1 MDVRDLLAHLLE
13 SLLRLVRPDAET
25 ASPPPFP
32 AETAVTARR
41 PAPTAPTAPTARPHT
56 AVLRG
61 EDTALVRPYL
71 LAYER
76 RQARWPDLRLAVH
89 GVDLLPAPA
98 RAGVPA

>member
-1 MDVRDLLAHLLE
+1 MDVRDLLARLLE

-32 AETAVTARR
+32 AGTAVSAPR
-41 PAPTAPTAPTARPHT
+41 PAPPVRPHT

-71 LAYER
+71 LAHER
-76 RQARWPDLRLAVH
+76 RQTRWPELRLAVH
-89 GVDLLPAPA
+89 GVDLLPAPG

>member
-13 SLLRLVRPDAET
+13 SLLRLVHPDAET

-32 AETAVTARR
+32 AETAVTAPR
-41 PAPTAPTAPTARPHT
+41 PAPTARPHT

-89 GVDLLPAPA
+89 GVDLLPAPGS
-98 RAGVPA
+98 AGVPA

>member
-1 MDVRDLLAHLLE
+1 MDVRDLLARLLE

-32 AETAVTARR
+32 AETVVSAPR
-41 PAPTAPTAPTARPHT
+41 PGQPPVRPHT

-76 RQARWPDLRLAVH
+76 RQARWPDLRLAAH
-89 GVDLLPAPA
+89 GVDLLPVPG

>member
-32 AETAVTARR
+32 AETAVTASR
-41 PAPTAPTAPTARPHT
+41 PAPAARPHT

-89 GVDLLPAPA
+89 GVDLLPVPGS
-98 RAGVPA
+98 AGVPA